1 MTSSDSTSAQPV
13 TNRTRSSNR
22 AILVIQLILVALLAV
37 YWLSMFCGTHI
48 PQVPQGLAQHGDK
61 LLHFGA
67 YFGLAV
73 LLLTWRLSRQSITFR
88 RVILLWLMIA
98 AYGIF
103 DEVTQPLV
111 NRDAE
116 VVDWLA
122 DIAGAAVGLMI
133 TWPIASWIFG
143 RMMTKSVDDR

>member
-1 MTSSDSTSAQPV
+1 MSSPDSTSAPPV
-13 TNRTRSSNR
+13 ATRTRTSNR
-22 AILVIQLILVALLAV
+22 AVLVIQLILVALLAV
-37 YWLSMFCGTHI
+37 YWLSMFFGTHI
-48 PQVPQGLAQHGDK
+48 PQVPQSLAQHGDK

-67 YFGLAV
+67 YCGLAI
-73 LLLTWRLSRQSITFR
+73 LLLTWRISRQSVTLRKLVLF
-88 RVILLWLMIA
+88 WFMIA

-116 VVDWLA
+116 VGDWLA
-122 DIAGAAVGLMI
+122 DITGAAVGLMI

-143 RMMTKSVDDR
+143 RLMTRPVGDR